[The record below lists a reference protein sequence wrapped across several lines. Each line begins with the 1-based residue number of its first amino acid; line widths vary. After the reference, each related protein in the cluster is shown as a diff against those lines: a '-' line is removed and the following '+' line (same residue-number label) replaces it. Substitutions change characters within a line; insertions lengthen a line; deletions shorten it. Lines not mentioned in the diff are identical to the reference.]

1 MRKNDGRLIAVMALA
16 AVLSFLFINM
26 TQKGTH
32 KELVIQKDR
41 AVIKRV
47 DLGKVT
53 ADTKLTIDVDD
64 GQMVIVYN
72 KDGAW
77 VKSSPCPDKICI
89 KEGRIQKP
97 GETIACVPEK
107 VLLTLQSAAKERE
120 HDAILR

>member
-32 KELVIQKDR
+32 KELVIH
-41 AVIKRV
+41 
-47 DLGKVT
+47 
-53 ADTKLTIDVDD
+53 
-64 GQMVIVYN
+64 YN

-77 VKSSPCPDKICI
+77 VESSPCPDKICI